1 MIINTGQRTD
11 IPAFFAPW
19 LANRLRA
26 GSVCVRNPFNRLQVS
41 RYRLSPD
48 VVDVIGFC
56 TKNPE
61 PLFPYFDL
69 LEPFGQ
75 FWHATITPYG
85 RDIEPGVPDKHRLLA
100 VFREL
105 SARVG
110 TPAVA
115 WRYDPILLSPTYSMD
130 YHLRAFETMA
140 AALDGATTTVTI
152 SFIQLYQKLARN
164 FPEAADISLEDR
176 LYLARRIVEI
186 AGAHGMEVRL
196 CPPDDRLAE
205 TGVVNAGCMTL
216 DLYERAIGRKL
227 DPPAFKP
234 ARAACACYLGCDIG
248 AYSTCPHLCRY
259 CYANH
264 DAQAVAANRAR
275 HDPASPFLI
284 GGPEEGDRVHDV
296 DQRSWK
302 VDQLALF

>member
-1 MIINTGQRTD
+1 MIVNTGQRTD

-26 GSVCVRNPFNRLQVS
+26 GSVCVRNPFNPQQVS

-61 PLFPYFDL
+61 PLFPYFDA

-75 FWHATITPYG
+75 FWYITITPYG
-85 RDIEPGVPDKHRLLA
+85 RDIEPAVPNKHRLLR

-110 TPAVA
+110 PQAVC
-115 WRYDPILLSPTYSMD
+115 WRYDPILLSPVYTKA

-140 AALDGATTTVTI
+140 TALEGATDTVTI
-152 SFIQLYQKLARN
+152 SFIQIYDKLRRN
-164 FPEAADISLEDR
+164 FPEAAEVALADR
-176 LYLARRIVEI
+176 VELAGRLAQI
-186 AGAHGMEVRL
+186 AAAHSMTVRL
-196 CPPDDRLAE
+196 CPPDDRLAT
-205 TGVVNAGCMTL
+205 TGVANAGCMTL
-216 DLYERAIGRKL
+216 DLYERAIGSKL

-234 ARAACACYLGCDIG
+234 ARDACACYLGCDIG

-259 CYANH
+259 CYAH
-264 DAQAVAANRAR
+264 SDARAVAANRAR

-284 GGPEEGDRVHDV
+284 GGPEHGDRVHDV
-296 DQRSWK
+296 PQRSWK
-302 VDQLALF
+302 VDQLSLF